1 MHPMKQVGEWPSMMG
16 EWVRAVGKGLLACVV
31 VGVPLPHE
39 DGEVPGVALPD
50 HHMG

>member
-1 MHPMKQVGEWPSMMG
+1 MKQVREWPSMIR
-16 EWVRAVGKGLLACVV
+16 ELARAVGKGLLACVV

-50 HHMG
+50 HHVG